1 MSGTTHLTQSETST
15 PMRTGNDV
23 ARHTSPSADDSVPVA
38 ETADAAAIPL
48 PSAYAPLPSSLGVT
62 YSLI

>member
-1 MSGTTHLTQSETST
+1 MSGTIHLSQSETST
-15 PMRTGNDV
+15 PMRTGDV
-23 ARHTSPSADDSVPVA
+23 AQQAPLSTDEGLPVTENADVGVM
-38 ETADAAAIPL
+38 PL

>member
-1 MSGTTHLTQSETST
+1 MSGTTHLSQSETST
-15 PMRTGNDV
+15 PMRTGDV
-23 ARHTSPSADDSVPVA
+23 AQQAPSSTDEGLPVG
-38 ETADAAAIPL
+38 ENADAAATPL

>member
-15 PMRTGNDV
+15 PMRTGDV
-23 ARHTSPSADDSVPVA
+23 AQQAPSSADDRVVVA
-38 ETADAAAIPL
+38 ENVDAAATPL